1 MPNTLEHWKHTPST
15 VETIFALDLPYRP
28 PTNPVGAFI
37 WRRRMWIETTMGL
50 SLLEPWEKLMSC
62 ACFLLLSFFLSLSL
76 RLTYAWLYIGIFFYS
91 LLLLTITSVWKFT
104 PLQLSL
110 LQERLTYYFYGHE
123 TKSAAVVT
131 RVVSRLAGHNLT
143 GEL

>member
-15 VETIFALDLPYRP
+15 AGVVFSLDLPYRP
-28 PTNPVGAFI
+28 PTNSIGALL
-37 WRRRMWIETTMGL
+37 WRGRMCVESTLGL
-50 SLLEPWEKLMSC
+50 SIMEPWEKVATLM
-62 ACFLLLSFFLSLSL
+62 
-76 RLTYAWLYIGIFFYS
+76 FFYS
-91 LLLLTITSVWKFT
+91 LLLLTFTSVWKFT

-123 TKSAAVVT
+123 EKGAAVVT
-131 RVVSRLAGHNLT
+131 RVVSRLTGHNIT